1 MDHRTVGRERRT
13 VTGSS
18 GFLSG
23 ALLLLWLAPVMA
35 PASSLYRWQD
45 ADGRWHFS
53 DRVPEQQQVDDLSER
68 YRQPDA
74 PDIRIE
80 TRDYALSPALRQR
93 LELSITRIFAI
104 YRQALAVS
112 PATDTPFDIL
122 LYGDAEAY
130 RAYARATAPQL
141 ENPAGFFNGQTGR
154 ITALALPD
162 HDALLRLI
170 THECSHAISATQGG
184 YVPIWLNEGLAE
196 YFSQLQL
203 YGMAADVPVAD
214 HWLRQLRQ
222 QPLAPDTLRR
232 TINAAPRD
240 WQAAAGNGYSYA
252 VSWSLVWFLMDSAEG
267 RTLLRALLARVAD
280 DPRPLMHSAEFI
292 DHHWPGGFSAL
303 EQAWRQWLPRAHG
316 RHRY

>member
-1 MDHRTVGRERRT
+1 MGRKGRT

-18 GFLSG
+18 GYLSS
-23 ALLLLWLAPVMA
+23 ALALLWLLAPLTA
-35 PASSLYRWQD
+35 PASALYRWQD
-45 ADGRWHFS
+45 HDGRWHFS
-53 DRVPEQQQVDDLSER
+53 DRAPDHDLVEDLSER

-80 TRDYALSPALRQR
+80 TRDYTLSPALRQR
-93 LELSITRIFAI
+93 LELSITRIFTI
-104 YRQALAVS
+104 YRQALSVT
-112 PATDTPFDIL
+112 PPTDTPFDIL

-141 ENPAGFFNGQTGR
+141 ENPAGFFNGQTRR

-203 YGMAADVPVAD
+203 YGMTAEVPVAD
-214 HWLRQLRQ
+214 HWLRQLRR
-222 QPLAPDTLRR
+222 QPLAADTLRR
-232 TINAAPRD
+232 TVDAPPKD
-240 WQAAAGNGYSYA
+240 WQAAAGSGHSYA
-252 VSWSLVWFLMDSAEG
+252 VSWSLVWFLMDSPEG
-267 RTLLRALLARVAD
+267 RELLRTLLARVAD
-280 DPRPLMHSAEFI
+280 DPRPLLHSVELI
-292 DHHWPGGFSAL
+292 DAHWPGGFNAL
-303 EQAWRQWLPRAHG
+303 EQAWRQWLPRASG